1 MAVFSKR
8 NLRFIK
14 IWILSPLVE
23 KLLIIF
29 YICLI
34 FTFVIYNNIYKNDAS
49 PYSLRR
55 EFIEYFKYDKFLN
68 ITSIDKDQDTISAVN
83 NIEYDFYDYL
93 NFLIKDRLFI
103 AKRSPYR
110 VIGVFRMMQERI
122 NLDQCNDNF
131 GDSCDFSC
139 YQMLHSLQ
147 CSKLY
152 KGDLIA
158 TIYTP
163 KEPCALNNCEEYVY
177 AHHKSVSEYN
187 GIFGEYG
194 GK

>member
-1 MAVFSKR
+1 MAIFSKR

-34 FTFVIYNNIYKNDAS
+34 FTFISYYNIYKNDAK
-49 PYSLRR
+49 PNDIRR

-68 ITSIDKDQDTISAVN
+68 ITTIDKDQDTISAVN

-93 NFLIKDRLFI
+93 NFLVKDRLFV

-110 VIGVFRMMQERI
+110 VMGVFRIMQERI
-122 NLDQCNDNF
+122 TLSQCDDMFN
-131 GDSCDFSC
+131 GTCDFAC
-139 YQMLHSLQ
+139 YQRLHSSQ

-152 KGDLIA
+152 KSDIIA
-158 TIYTP
+158 TSYTRT
-163 KEPCALNNCEEYVY
+163 EPCAMEMCQEYDY
-177 AHHKSVSEYN
+177 IHHDSVSGYD
-187 GIFGEYG
+187 GVFGEYG